1 MKTSFRKDSPRSVL
15 LFSQIIE
22 PAIKILTN
30 FLKYSI
36 RFLIVDMAVR
46 TVGEIQRDAQIIA
59 TLKAIEKNQ
68 EEIIQLLKKLVS
80 ENGEED

>member
-1 MKTSFRKDSPRSVL
+1 M
-15 LFSQIIE
+15 
-22 PAIKILTN
+22 N

-36 RFLIVDMAVR
+36 QFLIVDMAIR

>member
-1 MKTSFRKDSPRSVL
+1 M
-15 LFSQIIE
+15 
-22 PAIKILTN
+22 AI
-30 FLKYSI
+30 
-36 RFLIVDMAVR
+36 R